1 AAGVARHLSPVVDA
15 VVPIDDDPDLPRAI
29 SYLKLGGLELAE
41 EPDHLIGRWK
51 ENGSLTPRDGSEPRR
66 RKHDADLRG
75 LIGHNGQEP
84 FHLDLR
90 TNGPHALVGG
100 TTGAG
105 KSEFLQAW
113 VLGMATAH
121 SPDRVTFLFVDYKG
135 GAAFADA
142 VDLPHTVGLVTDLS
156 QHLVR
161 RALTSLRA
169 ELHYRE
175 HLLNRK
181 KAKDLVSLER
191 TGDPEAPPSL
201 IIIVDEFAALAKEI
215 PEFVD
220 GVVDVAA
227 RGRSLGIH
235 LIMATQRPAGVIKD
249 NLRANT
255 NLRIALRVADAADS
269 VDVVGT
275 PVAAEFDPGI
285 PGRAVARSGPTRLV
299 AFQTGYAG
307 GHTSDEV
314 AAPEVEIAELAYGTP
329 AVWQEPVSEAAP
341 ERHETGPND
350 TSRLVATMVA
360 AASAA
365 AVPTPRKPWLDE
377 LSAVYD

>member
-1 AAGVARHLSPVVDA
+1 MQSILYQCLYYIVCIFFFSSRRRHT
-15 VVPIDDDPDLPRAI
+15 I
-29 SYLKLGGLELAE
+29 
-41 EPDHLIGRWK
+41 W
-51 ENGSLTPRDGSEPRR
+51 PRDWSS
-66 RKHDADLRG
+66 DVCSSDL
-75 LIGHNGQEP
+75 NGQDA

-90 TNGPHALVGG
+90 TQGPHALVGG

-142 VDLPHTVGLVTDLS
+142 ITLPHAVGLVTDLS
-156 QHLVR
+156 PHLVR

-169 ELHYRE
+169 ELHHRE

-220 GVVDVAA
+220 GVVDIAA
-227 RGRSLGIH
+227 RGRSLGLH
-235 LIMATQRPAGVIKD
+235 LILATQRPAGVIKD

-255 NLRIALRVADAADS
+255 NLRIALRMADEADS
-269 VDVVGT
+269 KDILGDKM
-275 PVAAEFDPGI
+275 AAHFDPGI
-285 PGRAVARSGPTRLV
+285 PGRAAAKTGPGRIAT
-299 AFQTGYAG
+299 FQTGYAG
-307 GHTSDEV
+307 GWTTDE
-314 AAPEVEIAELAYGTP
+314 PE
-329 AVWQEPVSEAAP
+329 
-341 ERHETGPND
+341 
-350 TSRLVATMVA
+350 
-360 AASAA
+360 
-365 AVPTPRKPWLDE
+365 
-377 LSAVYD
+377 